1 MGGNGN
7 SASLIAV
14 NSEDDSNEPTN
25 WIESIIE
32 GETSGRQI
40 SVLNKEGCD
49 WAVSVVI
56 NNTVAE
62 EQEWQMRASRL
73 KDEGKTSITI
83 KYWIEDTY
91 GEIVREPTKT

>member
-1 MGGNGN
+1 M
-7 SASLIAV
+7 V

-49 WAVSVVI
+49 WAVSNI
-56 NNTVAE
+56 G
-62 EQEWQMRASRL
+62 L
-73 KDEGKTSITI
+73 KTL
-83 KYWIEDTY
+83 
-91 GEIVREPTKT
+91 RE

>member
-7 SASLIAV
+7 SASLITV

-62 EQEWQMRASRL
+62 EQRASKL
-73 KDEGKTSITI
+73 KGEGKINITI
-83 KYWIEDTY
+83 KYWIEDT
-91 GEIVREPTKT
+91 